1 MYKRQAEELAGGGVF
16 LDTVSVGATINI
28 MLAAVKA
35 KGKTVIDN
43 AAREPHIVDVANFLN
58 VMGAD
63 IRGAGTDVI
72 RINGRPMLPGGR
84 EYTVIPDQIE
94 AGTYMLLAPLTR
106 GDITVDGVI
115 PKHMEPLTAKLQEMD
130 VTCLLYTSANERTES
145 QAILSSLNVGIVA
158 YGSDNRLIASN
169 PVAELYFGVIPD
181 SLDSFLDR
189 FGADNGMRAAYYL
202 ESDDVSGELD
212 IDGYTLRLVCQQHP
226 LRIDGE
232 RFGGHII
239 TAQDVTQFRRQEE
252 QRKVFV
258 ANVSHELK
266 TPLTT
271 IKSYSET
278 LLDWG
283 IDEKSRDDIK
293 SDVTRIYD
301 DSIRMERLIADL
313 LLLSTIDSS
322 RLHVQMV
329 LFNLSECA
337 RQICER
343 FRDQASAKSIAL
355 DFSVL
360 SLQSTVLA
368 DRSSVERILT
378 NLIVNCLLYT
388 SRCV

>member
-1 MYKRQAEELAGGGVF
+1 LNDSAIVLISVLATA
-16 LDTVSVGATINI
+16 L
-28 MLAAVKA
+28 
-35 KGKTVIDN
+35 
-43 AAREPHIVDVANFLN
+43 
-58 VMGAD
+58 
-63 IRGAGTDVI
+63 
-72 RINGRPMLPGGR
+72 
-84 EYTVIPDQIE
+84 TVIPVMLWMNKRERRRADQNVMRTMRRI
-94 AGTYMLLAPLTR
+94 
-106 GDITVDGVI
+106 
-115 PKHMEPLTAKLQEMD
+115 
-130 VTCLLYTSANERTES
+130 ANERTES

-232 RFGGHII
+232 PFGGHII

-301 DSIRMERLIADL
+301 DSIRMERLISDL

-329 LFNLSECA
+329 LFDLSECA

-343 FRDQASAKSIAL
+343 FRDQSSAKSIAL

-360 SLQSTVLA
+360 SRQSIVLA

-378 NLIVNCLLYT
+378 NLIVNAIHYT
-388 SRCV
+388 EAGGSIRVYAAILWTISTLKL